1 MSVGQLDDCR
11 SYCKGK
17 NLKANHNTDF
27 GTLYDIDTV
36 AATAKVRI

>member
-1 MSVGQLDDCR
+1 MASLSYCR

-17 NLKANHNTDF
+17 NLKANHNARRECIA
-27 GTLYDIDTV
+27 TLATV

>member
-1 MSVGQLDDCR
+1 MIWDNCR

-17 NLKANHNTDF
+17 NLKANHNDELDMPEF
-27 GTLYDIDTV
+27 IGTV

>member
-1 MSVGQLDDCR
+1 MGVLLDCR

-17 NLKANHNTDF
+17 NLKANHNGRRFTILADM
-27 GTLYDIDTV
+27 TV